1 MPKVLP
7 VGYFDRS
14 TSSFGRIH
22 ARVHERSA
30 QLLPSLSTRLQLQP
44 DADGRAGVSI
54 GRPLRTSK
62 PHLAVKLV
70 AASASSAPKKCS
82 SSAAVGAHANSAQWR
97 GGGGHRAPAAA
108 AGVPGGERRFL
119 EALPGAPVWPA
130 RGVVSSACSDAGE
143 CVCGRR
149 PSLSVIAGKGCDY
162 GGVRPISQPEK
173 GARGLPRS

>member
-1 MPKVLP
+1 MC
-7 VGYFDRS
+7 G
-14 TSSFGRIH
+14 T
-22 ARVHERSA
+22 
-30 QLLPSLSTRLQLQP
+30 Q
-44 DADGRAGVSI
+44 AGVKFSLG
-54 GRPLRTSK
+54 GRGLWFGCVLGQVVPAGGIRRVGPFKIEIQQFHELR
-62 PHLAVKLV
+62 P
-70 AASASSAPKKCS
+70 
-82 SSAAVGAHANSAQWR
+82 
-97 GGGGHRAPAAA
+97 
-108 AGVPGGERRFL
+108 GVPGGERRFL